1 MDLRGLVQSLA
12 TDLLGDQKM
21 SDEDFEKIY
30 NIIEE
35 KVDNE
40 PPPRF
45 AFIGETGV
53 GKSSTLNALF
63 NAGFDVSHTEACTQ
77 EARGVEI
84 SLSEVEGVNGALVA
98 YDIPGLGESQ
108 LKQREHI
115 ALYEKVLKDVD
126 VALWILDA
134 QNRAIASVQQYL
146 ERELRE
152 IHPKLLER
160 MVIALNKVE
169 LVYPGE
175 KAWHPLANLPSEEQ
189 EENIKGRIRDVK
201 RKIHEVLP
209 NWEGKIIGYSAHKR
223 YNLPHLFDAMMDAVP
238 NKRRWVVASRKALA
252 DFLELVDP
260 QLLPPEK
267 RRERVIHQQPQ
278 PSKMS
283 DIVAS
288 MPPEEFAKLA
298 GDKKAFSAWL
308 KQKGL

>member
-1 MDLRGLVQSLA
+1 MDLRGFVQSLA
-12 TDLLGDQKM
+12 RDILGDQKM
-21 SDEDFEKIY
+21 SEEDFEEIY
-30 NIIEE
+30 SMIEDR
-35 KVDNE
+35 VDNE

-63 NAGFDVSHTEACTQ
+63 NAGLDVSHIEACTQ
-77 EARGVEI
+77 MVQGVEV
-84 SLSEVEGVNGALVA
+84 SFNEVEGVNGALVA
-98 YDIPGLGESQ
+98 YDMPGLGESQ
-108 LKQREHI
+108 LKQKEHI
-115 ALYEKVLKDVD
+115 ALYEQVLKDVD

-146 ERELRE
+146 ETELRA
-152 IHPKLLER
+152 IHPRLLEQ

-175 KAWHPLANLPSEEQ
+175 TAWHPLANLPSEEQ
-189 EENIKGRIRDVK
+189 EKNIKGRIRDVK
-201 RKIHEVLP
+201 RKIREVLP
-209 NWEGKIIGYSAHKR
+209 NWQGKIIGYSANKR

-267 RRERVIHQQPQ
+267 RRQRANHQQPQ

-283 DIVAS
+283 DIVANMS
-288 MPPEEFAKLA
+288 PEEFAKFG
-298 GDKKAFSAWL
+298 GDKEAFLAWV
-308 KQKGL
+308 KQQEL